1 MSRLKKIAENN
12 NEYDVMKSLLE
23 DLNGEIAAIE
33 QYKNHIA
40 YIDNVEIK
48 DKLTEIMQEEEHHVD
63 EIAELISKYYGDQVK
78 HEDN

>member
-40 YIDNVEIK
+40 HIDNVEIK

-63 EIAELISKYYGDQVK
+63 EITELISKYYGDQVK
-78 HEDN
+78 HGDN